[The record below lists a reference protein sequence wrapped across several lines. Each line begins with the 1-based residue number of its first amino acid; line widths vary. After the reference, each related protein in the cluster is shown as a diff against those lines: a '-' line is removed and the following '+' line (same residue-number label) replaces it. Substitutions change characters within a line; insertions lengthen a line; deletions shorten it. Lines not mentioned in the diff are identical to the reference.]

1 MKNII
6 QRLVHIILAPI
17 KLNFVF
23 FIFMYFLGW
32 LCSWETL
39 PNVWWMKLYENLY
52 LELFIDLYLAPQSAT
67 DSAFSLLYHWLLH
80 HNCRCLL
87 LH

>member
-39 PNVWWMKLYENLY
+39 PNVWWMKLYKKFVFRAIHRP
-52 LELFIDLYLAPQSAT
+52 LFGVC
-67 DSAFSLLYHWLLH
+67 FS
-80 HNCRCLL
+80 
-87 LH
+87 